1 MNMTYLDVVD
11 FFEQNEEKVDVY
23 YMDLHYAINRSNIN
37 DSVMAYIILRH
48 NQYFSNI
55 RMMITKMNIILG
67 STNLIE
73 SSEGANIMFSNGI
86 RFIIDNVLFFT

>member
-1 MNMTYLDVVD
+1 MNLLYI
-11 FFEQNEEKVDVY
+11 FIPFHEKNMNLY
-23 YMDLHYAINRSNIN
+23 YAINRSNIN
-37 DSVMAYIILRH
+37 GEDKCLVDSVMTYIILRH

-73 SSEGANIMFSNGI
+73 SSKRANIMFSNGI
-86 RFIIDNVLFFT
+86 RFIIDNVLFYT